1 MSADFF
7 VRLKALERQM
17 ADVQQDLARLKAKE
31 TESEAEPPA
40 PMAESAKRGPG
51 RPRKVPLSG

>member
-31 TESEAEPPA
+31 TENEVGPPA
-40 PMAESAKRGPG
+40 PVAESAKRGPG
-51 RPRKVPLSG
+51 RPRKASLSG